1 MADNLIAP
9 TVTPNLPGSRYSAP
23 QISDEAGREL
33 SMLGHST
40 SRAAA
45 DIFRIEMR
53 MREENDTLRVN
64 AELNA
69 MKELDIQ
76 LRYGE
81 GGLYSKKGL
90 DAINTIGP
98 DTYSDQLVQKQ
109 QEVLS
114 SLANEQQRR
123 MFMQGSNNIISSFRA
138 AGIKHLSQER
148 IRYDVSVQEG
158 TIKNALNEMPLAVS
172 EGDEESY
179 HNAMARSDAAL
190 FRLKEVNGWSAE
202 EFEVKKREKDSHVT
216 KQVVGHLL
224 DNGKW
229 EQAEKWLE
237 KNKEWMSAE
246 GVFWSRQRIDKV
258 KKETVGQQLANQL
271 YQGTQTRTGEAEDYF
286 AIGVIGQ
293 ESGGRQQ
300 NADGSPVVNINKNG
314 TTDGGIAQINEA
326 TGPEAAKLAGLEW
339 NRERWLNDK
348 AYNYALGKAYFDKWL
363 KVYNGDPML
372 AAAAYHSPKRTQE
385 AFRKAKEEGGNWLDY
400 ADKELRDYVGG
411 VDRKFQAGVKSG
423 RTGVPALSG
432 KNVSDEIARISASDP
447 ELGKIVMSNYE
458 ALSRFGKAREQES
471 SDAAMRKAMTMLP
484 SVGFQLSRLPQ
495 DVAASINPKEMPSL
509 QNWAANMAKGDDVT
523 DPAVYQFYATHP
535 EALKQLTEDQ
545 FFNLRTKLSDADWRR
560 FANQRAELIS
570 GKGSNS
576 AGDLDHTAINR
587 HFSENM
593 RMMGKDPSP
602 KDGTSEAAMM
612 GARRQALDNYIA
624 AAQRGAGRKFN
635 DAEIGAHVSAFFMQT
650 GISTGWFGVS
660 REPLMGMDYSDIGRE
675 TRLKI
680 IESLERS
687 GIPPTEGNVM
697 KAFILSNVTQDKG

>member
-1 MADNLIAP
+1 MNMADNLIAP
-9 TVTPNLPGSRYSAP
+9 TVTPNLPGSGYSAP

-123 MFMQGSNNIISSFRA
+123 MFMQGSNNIISSFRE

-158 TIKNALNEMPLAVS
+158 TIKNAINEMPLALS
-172 EGDEESY
+172 EGDETSY
-179 HNAMARSDAAL
+179 YNAMARSDAAL

-202 EFEVKKREKDSHVT
+202 EFEVKKREKDSLVT
-216 KQVVGHLL
+216 RQVVGHLL

-258 KKETVGQQLANQL
+258 KKEAVGQQIADQL
-271 YQGTQTRTGEAEDYF
+271 YSMSHAPITETDVVL
-286 AIGVIGQ
+286 AITKQ
-293 ESGGRQQ
+293 SESGGRRWGKEGKLLESPKGAKGEMQVMDST
-300 NADGSPVVNINKNG
+300 NLDPGFGVSPAKDNSPEERARVGRDYLFAMMKRYDGDMERAWAAYNW
-314 TTDGGIAQINEA
+314 
-326 TGPEAAKLAGLEW
+326 GPGAV
-339 NRERWLNDK
+339 DK
-348 AYNYALGKAYFDKWL
+348 AIKQYEKKLTARDGLFNPNGWL
-363 KVYNGDPML
+363 EN
-372 AAAAYHSPKRTQE
+372 APKET
-385 AFRKAKEEGGNWLDY
+385 
-400 ADKELRDYVGG
+400 RDYVA
-411 VDRKFQAGVKSG
+411 KNM
-423 RTGVPALSG
+423 ALLEKEKAKVGTSA
-432 KNVSDEIARISASDP
+432 VSHTQISEQFSAITDP
-447 ELGKIVMSNYE
+447 RLRQIVMSNYE
-458 ALSRFGKAREQES
+458 AKVRFGKAREQDA
-471 SDAAMRKAMTMLP
+471 SDAAMKTAMNMLP
-484 SVGFQLSRLPQ
+484 SVGFQMSRLPQ
-495 DVAASINPKEMPSL
+495 SVTEAINPKELPAL
-509 QNWAANMAKGDDVT
+509 QTWAGNMAKGDDVT
-523 DPAVYQFYATHP
+523 DPAVYQYYATHP

-560 FANQRAELIS
+560 FANQRAELLS

-612 GARRQALDNYIA
+612 GARRQALDISIA
-624 AAQRGAGRKFN
+624 AAQRSAGRKFN

-650 GISTGWFGVS
+650 GVSTGWFGVS

-680 IESLERS
+680 IESLERN

-697 KAFILSNVTQDKG
+697 QAFILANTKREKR